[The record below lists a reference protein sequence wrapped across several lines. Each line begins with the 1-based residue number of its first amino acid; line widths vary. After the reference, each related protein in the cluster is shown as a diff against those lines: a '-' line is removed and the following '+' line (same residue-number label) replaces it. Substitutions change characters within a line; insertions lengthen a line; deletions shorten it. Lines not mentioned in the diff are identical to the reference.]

1 MQDIVI
7 ILPYILIQE
16 TYLLNGSADVK
27 SVRSPSSTF
36 AEAPDSRHS
45 HSKHKGLR
53 IRTPPTFDRQQHLRS
68 SVLHS
73 PLNRGAFDVA
83 TAASHFGERFV
94 LAGPVQRGSS
104 GNQCAPN
111 GQRKMTNDNRTVVR
125 CLYDTAVWINIW

>member
-7 ILPYILIQE
+7 ILPYILIQ
-16 TYLLNGSADVK
+16 TAYLLNGSIGAK
-27 SVRSPSSTF
+27 GERSPSGTF
-36 AEAPDSRHS
+36 AGAPDSRHS
-45 HSKHKGLR
+45 HSKQKGLR
-53 IRTPPTFDRQQHLRS
+53 IRTSPTFDRQQHLRS

-94 LAGPVQRGSS
+94 IADPVQRGSS

-111 GQRKMTNDNRTVVR
+111 GRENDERQPNS
-125 CLYDTAVWINIW
+125 C